1 MVQRSPCRLGLYKA
15 NGKENGSYYLGF
27 WGLGFRPS
35 WRFVGLNSPLLT
47 GPIRLVLTPLTS
59 LVEVAGVVD
68 EPKPWVLPP
77 QLQLDNNYN
86 IVIYSP

>member
-1 MVQRSPCRLGLYKA
+1 MVQRSPCILGLYKA
-15 NGKENGSYYLGF
+15 NGSGSYYLGF
-27 WGLGFRPS
+27 WGLGFRTS
-35 WRFVGLNSPLLT
+35 WRFVGLNSPLVT

-77 QLQLDNNYN
+77 S
-86 IVIYSP
+86 VTVG